1 MIYQWFNPLYLKYAE
16 YGGKTE
22 EDEAAISWDSPIL
35 GTPLPPLSQWK
46 TPTLVQY
53 IGDRRIRKPRIIAD
67 AVSTGGIHLISQKAA
82 DALHDIWDKH
92 ATLYPVLLEDK
103 PEEPYCMVVVHT
115 LIDCLDREQSIGS
128 KALEET
134 ERGQKGYFDLVDEWV
149 MREEEIGD
157 NELFV
162 LPDSDTEI
170 YTTEA
175 FKQRVLQ
182 AGLTG
187 FGFAKTRYFDDEP
200 FIS

>member
-1 MIYQWFNPLYLKYAE
+1 MIYQWTSAPYLKYAG
-16 YGGKTE
+16 YIGKTE
-22 EDEAAISWDSPIL
+22 EDAEAIRWYSPIL
-35 GTPLPPLSQWK
+35 GKPLPPLSQWK

-67 AVSTGGIHLISQKAA
+67 AVSTAGTHLISQKAA

-103 PEEPYCMVVVHT
+103 PEEPYYMVVVHT
-115 LIDCLDREQSIGS
+115 LIDCLDREKSIGS

-162 LPDSDTEI
+162 LPDSNTEI

-187 FGFAKTRYFDDEP
+187 FCFVRYFDDDEL

>member
-1 MIYQWFNPLYLKYAE
+1 MIYHWFNPLYLKYAE
-16 YGGKTE
+16 YEGKTE

-103 PEEPYCMVVVHT
+103 PEEPYYMVVVHT
-115 LIDCLDREQSIGS
+115 VIDCLDREKSIGS

-134 ERGQKGYFDLVDEWV
+134 ERGQKGYFDSLGEWV

-162 LPDSDTEI
+162 LPDSNTEI
-170 YTTEA
+170 
-175 FKQRVLQ
+175 
-182 AGLTG
+182 
-187 FGFAKTRYFDDEP
+187 
-200 FIS
+200 

>member
-1 MIYQWFNPLYLKYAE
+1 MIYQWTNAPYLKYAS
-16 YGGKTE
+16 YLGKTE
-22 EDEAAISWDSPIL
+22 EDESAISWYSPAL

-67 AVSTGGIHLISQKAA
+67 VVSSAGIHLISQKAA

-103 PEEPYCMVVVHT
+103 PEEPYYMVVVHT
-115 LIDCLDREQSIGS
+115 VIDCLDREKSIGY

-162 LPDSDTEI
+162 LPDKKTMI

-187 FGFAKTRYFDDEP
+187 FCFVRYFDDDKP

>member
-1 MIYQWFNPLYLKYAE
+1 MIYHWTSAPYLKYAE

-22 EDEAAISWDSPIL
+22 EDEAAISWYSPIL
-35 GTPLPPLSQWK
+35 GTPLPPLPQWK

-67 AVSTGGIHLISQKAA
+67 VVSTGGIHLISQKAA

-92 ATLYPVLLEDK
+92 AILYPVLLEDK
-103 PEEPYCMVVVHT
+103 PEEPYYMVVVHT
-115 LIDCLDREQSIGS
+115 VIDCLDREKSIGY

-162 LPDSDTEI
+162 LPDKKTMI
-170 YTTEA
+170 YTTEI

-187 FGFAKTRYFDDEP
+187 FCFVRYFDDDKP

>member
-1 MIYQWFNPLYLKYAE
+1 MIYQWTSAPYLKYAG
-16 YGGKTE
+16 YIGKTE
-22 EDEAAISWDSPIL
+22 EDAEAIRWYSPIL

-82 DALHDIWDKH
+82 DALYDIWDKH

-103 PEEPYCMVVVHT
+103 PEEPYYMVVVHT
-115 LIDCLDREQSIGS
+115 VIDCLDREQSIGH

-162 LPDSDTEI
+162 LPDKKTMI

-187 FGFAKTRYFDDEP
+187 FGFAKTRYFDDKP

>member
-1 MIYQWFNPLYLKYAE
+1 MIYQWTSAPYLKYAE

-22 EDEAAISWDSPIL
+22 EDEAAISWYSPIL

-103 PEEPYCMVVVHT
+103 PEEPYYMVVVHT
-115 LIDCLDREQSIGS
+115 VIDCLDREQSIGS

-162 LPDSDTEI
+162 LPT
-170 YTTEA
+170 
-175 FKQRVLQ
+175 KRL
-182 AGLTG
+182 
-187 FGFAKTRYFDDEP
+187 
-200 FIS
+200 

>member
-1 MIYQWFNPLYLKYAE
+1 MIYHWTSAPYLKYAE

-22 EDEAAISWDSPIL
+22 EDEAAISWNSPAL
-35 GTPLPPLSQWK
+35 GKPLPPLSQWK

-103 PEEPYCMVVVHT
+103 PEEPYYMVVHT
-115 LIDCLDREQSIGS
+115 VIDCLDREKSIGY

-134 ERGQKGYFDLVDEWV
+134 ERGQKGYFDMVTEWV

-162 LPDSDTEI
+162 LPDKKTTI

-187 FGFAKTRYFDDEP
+187 FCFVRYFDDDKP

>member
-1 MIYQWFNPLYLKYAE
+1 MIYHWTSAPYLKYAE

-22 EDEAAISWDSPIL
+22 EDEAAISWYSPIL

-103 PEEPYCMVVVHT
+103 PEEPYYMVVVHT

-162 LPDSDTEI
+162 LPDSNTEI

-187 FGFAKTRYFDDEP
+187 FCFVRYFDDDKP

>member
-103 PEEPYCMVVVHT
+103 PEEPYYMVVMHT
-115 LIDCLDREQSIGS
+115 VIDCLDREQSIGS

-134 ERGQKGYFDLVDEWV
+134 ERGQKGYFDSLGEWV

-162 LPDSDTEI
+162 LPDSNTAI

>member
-1 MIYQWFNPLYLKYAE
+1 MIYHWTSAPYLKYAE

-22 EDEAAISWDSPIL
+22 EDEAAISWNSPAL

-67 AVSTGGIHLISQKAA
+67 VVSTGGIHLISQKAA

-103 PEEPYCMVVVHT
+103 PEEPYYMVVVHT
-115 LIDCLDREQSIGS
+115 VIDCLDREQSIGS

-134 ERGQKGYFDLVDEWV
+134 ARGQKGYFDTVTEWV

-187 FGFAKTRYFDDEP
+187 FCFVRYFDDDKP

>member
-1 MIYQWFNPLYLKYAE
+1 M
-16 YGGKTE
+16 
-22 EDEAAISWDSPIL
+22 
-35 GTPLPPLSQWK
+35 
-46 TPTLVQY
+46 QY

-67 AVSTGGIHLISQKAA
+67 AVSSAGIHLISPKAA

-103 PEEPYCMVVVHT
+103 PEEPYYMVVVHNYMVVVHT
-115 LIDCLDREQSIGS
+115 VIDCLDREQSIGS

-134 ERGQKGYFDLVDEWV
+134 ERGQKGYFDSLGEWV
-149 MREEEIGD
+149 MREEEIED

-162 LPDSDTEI
+162 LPDSNTEI

-175 FKQRVLQ
+175 FKKRVLQ

-187 FGFAKTRYFDDEP
+187 FGFVRYSYDDEP

>member
-1 MIYQWFNPLYLKYAE
+1 MVQ
-16 YGGKTE
+16 
-22 EDEAAISWDSPIL
+22 S
-35 GTPLPPLSQWK
+35 GTGYPLPPLSQWK

-67 AVSTGGIHLISQKAA
+67 VVSSAGIHLINQKAA

-103 PEEPYCMVVVHT
+103 PEEPYYMVVVHT

-134 ERGQKGYFDLVDEWV
+134 ARGQKGYFDTVTEWV

>member
-1 MIYQWFNPLYLKYAE
+1 M
-16 YGGKTE
+16 
-22 EDEAAISWDSPIL
+22 
-35 GTPLPPLSQWK
+35 SQWK

-67 AVSTGGIHLISQKAA
+67 AVSSAGIHLISQKAA

-92 ATLYPVLLEDK
+92 ATLYPVLLEEK
-103 PEEPYCMVVVHT
+103 PEEPYYMVVVHT
-115 LIDCLDREQSIGS
+115 VIDCLDREKSIGS

-134 ERGQKGYFDLVDEWV
+134 ERGQKGYFDSLGEWV

-162 LPDSDTEI
+162 LPDSNTEI

-187 FGFAKTRYFDDEP
+187 FGFVRYSYDDEP

>member
-1 MIYQWFNPLYLKYAE
+1 MIYHWTSAPYLKYAE

-103 PEEPYCMVVVHT
+103 PEEPYYMVVMHT
-115 LIDCLDREQSIGS
+115 VRDCLDREQSIGS

-162 LPDSDTEI
+162 LPDSNTEI

-187 FGFAKTRYFDDEP
+187 FCFVRYFDDDKP

>member
-1 MIYQWFNPLYLKYAE
+1 MIYHWTSAPYLKYAE
-16 YGGKTE
+16 YGGETE
-22 EDEAAISWDSPIL
+22 EDEAAISWNSPAL
-35 GTPLPPLSQWK
+35 GKPLPPLSQWK

-103 PEEPYCMVVVHT
+103 PEEPYYMVVVHT
-115 LIDCLDREQSIGS
+115 VIDCLDREKSIGS

-134 ERGQKGYFDLVDEWV
+134 ERGQKGYFDSLGEWV

-162 LPDSDTEI
+162 LPDSNTAI

-187 FGFAKTRYFDDEP
+187 FCFVRYFYDDKP

>member
-1 MIYQWFNPLYLKYAE
+1 MIYQWTSAPYLKYAE

-22 EDEAAISWDSPIL
+22 EDEAAISWYSPIL
-35 GTPLPPLSQWK
+35 GTPLPPLPQWK

-103 PEEPYCMVVVHT
+103 PEEPYYMVVVHT
-115 LIDCLDREQSIGS
+115 VIDCLDREKSIGY

-162 LPDSDTEI
+162 LPDSNTEI

-175 FKQRVLQ
+175 FKQWVLQ

-187 FGFAKTRYFDDEP
+187 FCFVRYFDDDKP

>member
-103 PEEPYCMVVVHT
+103 PEEPYYMVVMHT
-115 LIDCLDREQSIGS
+115 VIDCLDREQSIGS

-134 ERGQKGYFDLVDEWV
+134 ERGQKGYFDSLGEWV

-157 NELFV
+157 NELFASRQQYSN
-162 LPDSDTEI
+162 LYHRGIQT
-170 YTTEA
+170 
-175 FKQRVLQ
+175 
-182 AGLTG
+182 AGAASGADGIWLCPI
-187 FGFAKTRYFDDEP
+187 FL
-200 FIS
+200 

>member
-1 MIYQWFNPLYLKYAE
+1 MIYHWFNPLYLKYAE
-16 YGGKTE
+16 YEGKTE

-103 PEEPYCMVVVHT
+103 PEEPYYMVVVHT

-134 ERGQKGYFDLVDEWV
+134 ARGQKGYFDTVTEWV

>member
-103 PEEPYCMVVVHT
+103 PEEPYYMVVVHT
-115 LIDCLDREQSIGS
+115 VIDCLDREKSIGS

-134 ERGQKGYFDLVDEWV
+134 ERGQKGYFDSLGEWV

-162 LPDSDTEI
+162 LPDSNTEI

>member
-1 MIYQWFNPLYLKYAE
+1 MIYHWFNPLYLKYAE
-16 YGGKTE
+16 YEGKTE

-103 PEEPYCMVVVHT
+103 PEEPYYMVVVHT
-115 LIDCLDREQSIGS
+115 VIDCLDREKSIGS
-128 KALEET
+128 KAFEET
-134 ERGQKGYFDLVDEWV
+134 ERGQKGYFDSLGEWV

-162 LPDSDTEI
+162 LPDSNTEI

-182 AGLTG
+182 AGLRG
-187 FGFAKTRYFDDEP
+187 FGFVRYSYDDDP

>member
-1 MIYQWFNPLYLKYAE
+1 MIYQWTSAPYLKYAG
-16 YGGKTE
+16 YIGKTE
-22 EDEAAISWDSPIL
+22 EDAEAIRWYSPIL
-35 GTPLPPLSQWK
+35 GKPLPPLSQWK

-67 AVSTGGIHLISQKAA
+67 AVSTAGTHLISQKAA

-103 PEEPYCMVVVHT
+103 PKEPYYMVVVHT
-115 LIDCLDREQSIGS
+115 VIDCLDREKSIGY

-149 MREEEIGD
+149 MREEEIGE

-162 LPDSDTEI
+162 LPDKKTTI

-182 AGLTG
+182 AGLMG
-187 FGFAKTRYFDDEP
+187 FCFVRYFYDDKP

>member
-1 MIYQWFNPLYLKYAE
+1 MIYHWFNPLYLKYAG
-16 YGGKTE
+16 YIGKTE
-22 EDEAAISWDSPIL
+22 EDAEAIRWYSPIL

-67 AVSTGGIHLISQKAA
+67 AVSTAGTHLISQKAA

-103 PEEPYCMVVVHT
+103 PEEPYYMVVVHT
-115 LIDCLDREQSIGS
+115 VIDCLDREKSIGY

-162 LPDSDTEI
+162 LPDKKTTI
-170 YTTEA
+170 YTTES
-175 FKQRVLQ
+175 FKQLVLQ
-182 AGLTG
+182 AGLPG
-187 FGFAKTRYFDDEP
+187 FCFVRYFYDDKP

>member
-103 PEEPYCMVVVHT
+103 PEEPYYMVVMHT
-115 LIDCLDREQSIGS
+115 VIDCLDREQSIGS

-134 ERGQKGYFDLVDEWV
+134 ERGQKGYFDSLGEWV

-162 LPDSDTEI
+162 LPDSNTAI

-175 FKQRVLQ
+175 FKQQVLQ
-182 AGLTG
+182 ADLTG
-187 FGFAKTRYFDDEP
+187 FCFVRYFDDDKP

>member
-1 MIYQWFNPLYLKYAE
+1 MIYQWTSAPYLKYAS
-16 YGGKTE
+16 YLGKTE
-22 EDEAAISWDSPIL
+22 EDAEAIRWYSPIL

-67 AVSTGGIHLISQKAA
+67 AVSSAGTHLISQKAA

-103 PEEPYCMVVVHT
+103 PEEPYYMVVVHT
-115 LIDCLDREQSIGS
+115 VIDCLDREKSIGS

-134 ERGQKGYFDLVDEWV
+134 ERGQKGYFDSLGEWV

-162 LPDSDTEI
+162 LPDSNTAI

-187 FGFAKTRYFDDEP
+187 FGFVRYSYDDEP

>member
-22 EDEAAISWDSPIL
+22 EDEAAISWYSPAL
-35 GTPLPPLSQWK
+35 GKPLPPLSQWK

-103 PEEPYCMVVVHT
+103 PEEPYYMVVMHT
-115 LIDCLDREQSIGS
+115 VIDCLDREQSIGS

-134 ERGQKGYFDLVDEWV
+134 ERGQKGYFDSLGEWV

-162 LPDSDTEI
+162 LPDSNTAI

-187 FGFAKTRYFDDEP
+187 FGFVRYSYDDKP

>member
-1 MIYQWFNPLYLKYAE
+1 MIYHWFNPLYLKYAE
-16 YGGKTE
+16 YEGKTE

-103 PEEPYCMVVVHT
+103 PEEPYYMVVVHT

-134 ERGQKGYFDLVDEWV
+134 ERGQKGYFDSLGEWV

-162 LPDSDTEI
+162 LPDSNTEI

-175 FKQRVLQ
+175 FKKRVLQ

-187 FGFAKTRYFDDEP
+187 FGFVRYSYDDEP

>member
-1 MIYQWFNPLYLKYAE
+1 MIYHWTSAPYLKYAE

-22 EDEAAISWDSPIL
+22 EDEAAISWYSPIL

-103 PEEPYCMVVVHT
+103 PEEPYYMVVVHT
-115 LIDCLDREQSIGS
+115 VIDCLDREQSIGS

-162 LPDSDTEI
+162 LPDSNTEI

-187 FGFAKTRYFDDEP
+187 FCFVRYFDDDKP

>member
-103 PEEPYCMVVVHT
+103 PEEPYYMVVVHT

-134 ERGQKGYFDLVDEWV
+134 ARGQKGYFDTVTEWV

>member
-1 MIYQWFNPLYLKYAE
+1 MIYHWTSAPYLKYAE
-16 YGGKTE
+16 YGGTTE
-22 EDEAAISWDSPIL
+22 EDEAAISWYSPIL
-35 GTPLPPLSQWK
+35 GTPLPPLPQWK

-67 AVSTGGIHLISQKAA
+67 VVSTGGIHLISQKAA

-103 PEEPYCMVVVHT
+103 PEEPYYMVVVHT
-115 LIDCLDREQSIGS
+115 VIDCLDREKSIGS

-162 LPDSDTEI
+162 LPDSNTEI

-187 FGFAKTRYFDDEP
+187 FCFVRYFDDDKP

>member
-1 MIYQWFNPLYLKYAE
+1 MIYHWFNPLYLKYAE
-16 YGGKTE
+16 YEGKTE

-103 PEEPYCMVVVHT
+103 PEEPYYMVVVHT
-115 LIDCLDREQSIGS
+115 VIDCLDREQSIGS

-134 ERGQKGYFDLVDEWV
+134 ARGQKGYFDTVTEWV
-149 MREEEIGD
+149 MRKEEIGD

-162 LPDSDTEI
+162 LPDSNTEI

>member
-1 MIYQWFNPLYLKYAE
+1 M
-16 YGGKTE
+16 
-22 EDEAAISWDSPIL
+22 

-103 PEEPYCMVVVHT
+103 PEEPYYMVVMHT
-115 LIDCLDREQSIGS
+115 VIDCLDREQSIGS

-134 ERGQKGYFDLVDEWV
+134 ERGQKGYFDSLGEWV

-162 LPDSDTEI
+162 LPDSNTAI

-187 FGFAKTRYFDDEP
+187 FGFVRYSYDDKP

>member
-1 MIYQWFNPLYLKYAE
+1 M
-16 YGGKTE
+16 
-22 EDEAAISWDSPIL
+22 
-35 GTPLPPLSQWK
+35 
-46 TPTLVQY
+46 QY

-103 PEEPYCMVVVHT
+103 PEEPYYMVVVHT
-115 LIDCLDREQSIGS
+115 VIDCLDREQSIGY

-134 ERGQKGYFDLVDEWV
+134 ERGQKGYFDMVTEWV

-162 LPDSDTEI
+162 LPDKKTTI

-182 AGLTG
+182 AGLMG
-187 FGFAKTRYFDDEP
+187 FCFVRYFDDDKP

>member
-22 EDEAAISWDSPIL
+22 EDEAAISWNSPAL
-35 GTPLPPLSQWK
+35 GKPLPPLSQWK

-67 AVSTGGIHLISQKAA
+67 AVSTAGIHLISQKAA

-103 PEEPYCMVVVHT
+103 PEEPYYMVVMHT
-115 LIDCLDREQSIGS
+115 VIDCLDREQSIGS

-134 ERGQKGYFDLVDEWV
+134 ERGQKGYFDSLGEWV

>member
-1 MIYQWFNPLYLKYAE
+1 MIYQWTSAPYLKYAS
-16 YGGKTE
+16 YLGKTE
-22 EDEAAISWDSPIL
+22 EDESAIAWNSPAL
-35 GTPLPPLSQWK
+35 GTPLPPLSPWK

-67 AVSTGGIHLISQKAA
+67 VVSSARIHLISPKAA

-103 PEEPYCMVVVHT
+103 PEEPYYMVVVHT
-115 LIDCLDREQSIGS
+115 VIDCLDREKSIGS

-134 ERGQKGYFDLVDEWV
+134 ERGQKGYFDSLGEWV

-162 LPDSDTEI
+162 LPDSNTAI

-187 FGFAKTRYFDDEP
+187 FGFVRYSYDDEP

>member
-22 EDEAAISWDSPIL
+22 EDEAAISWNSPAL
-35 GTPLPPLSQWK
+35 GKPLPPLSQWK

-67 AVSTGGIHLISQKAA
+67 AVSTAGIHLISQKAA

-103 PEEPYCMVVVHT
+103 PEEPYYMVVVHT

-134 ERGQKGYFDLVDEWV
+134 ARGQKGYFDTVTEWV

-187 FGFAKTRYFDDEP
+187 FGFAKTRYFDDKP